1 MGALNI
7 TPPPKKKQKKTH
19 TQSFKSNY
27 SNCATTRVQFSLSA
41 FPVKKNSCPHFL
53 KCPLVFTDSIRLVRK
68 IKCRHVHPLTKV
80 RVLKTWENGFPHSH
94 LWASYSLSLNAVQK
108 KTINSTLKF
117 SIRRRVKLW
126 DNCLD
131 LINKRNGSNS
141 WPRTGE
147 QQLEVHIWM
156 GFTFNHHRTE
166 WTEWTEWTA
175 EVTKLTRTKMFF
187 LPFLLWMHS
196 LYEQFV
202 FCF

>member
-1 MGALNI
+1 MPAFSQMSLGFYWFHQIGEKN
-7 TPPPKKKQKKTH
+7 QM
-19 TQSFKSNY
+19 Q
-27 SNCATTRVQFSLSA
+27 TRSS
-41 FPVKKNSCPHFL
+41 
-53 KCPLVFTDSIRLVRK
+53 TDQGQ
-68 IKCRHVHPLTKV
+68 

-166 WTEWTEWTA
+166 WTEWTA